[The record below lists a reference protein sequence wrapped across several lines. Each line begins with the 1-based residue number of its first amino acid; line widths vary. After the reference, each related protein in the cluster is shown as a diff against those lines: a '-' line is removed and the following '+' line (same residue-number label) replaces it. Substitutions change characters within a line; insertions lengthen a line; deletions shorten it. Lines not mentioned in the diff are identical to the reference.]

1 MSEIADAFRR
11 IEHPNVRTNTS
22 VQPFNCALRSFAQ
35 ACHQRMKQQLYWVKV
50 RRILRQVAQAC
61 TDSLGRLF
69 HNSYL
74 VEGDLVDHHNVPALE
89 RWDQTLLYV
98 SQEGLSIHGSFDQ
111 HRSHDA
117 GLTQP
122 SDKRHR
128 LPVSHRGIAD
138 QALAAWV
145 PTVEPQHVG
154 GDCRL
159 VDNTRWA
166 GSRKPCSRIQRR
178 RARATSAR
186 FRSAACR
193 LFFNGDAMASKKSG
207 KRAAAAWDSPLVKRR
222 NDLIQREV
230 RYLADEG
237 EDLPR
242 VLLQWRSTPSTGHG
256 FESPVF
262 TKALHPP
269 DRRTD
274 ADIKLFSRL
283 PSGSSFL
290 HEVDDARSQ
299 LTRIRFMHWPALRRI
314 NALDSH
320 LRRVLGIPIH
330 CGRDVL

>member
-1 MSEIADAFRR
+1 ME
-11 IEHPNVRTNTS
+11 
-22 VQPFNCALRSFAQ
+22 
-35 ACHQRMKQQLYWVKV
+35 QQLYRVKV
-50 RRILRQVAQAC
+50 RRIRRQVAEAC
-61 TDSLGRLF
+61 TDSLDRLF
-69 HNSYL
+69 HTSDL
-74 VEGDLVDHHNVPALE
+74 VERDVVDHHNVSALE

-98 SQEGLSIHGSFDQ
+98 SQEGLSIHRSFDQ

-117 GLTQP
+117 GLPQP
-122 SDKRHR
+122 SDKRHPI
-128 LPVSHRGIAD
+128 PVSHRGIAD

-159 VDNTRWA
+159 VDKYEV
-166 GSRKPCSRIQRR
+166 GRIKKALLPNPAS
-178 RARATSAR
+178 ARAGDVGALPL
-186 FRSAACR
+186 CR
-193 LFFNGDAMASKKSG
+193 PQTFFNGDPMASEESG
-207 KRAAAAWDSPLVKRR
+207 QRAAAAWDSPLVKGR

-237 EDLPR
+237 ENLPR
-242 VLLQWRSTPSTGHG
+242 VLLQWRTTPSTGHG

-274 ADIKLFSRL
+274 ADIKLFGRL
-283 PSGSSFL
+283 TSGSSFF

-299 LTRIRFMHWPALRRI
+299 LTRIRSMHWEALRRI

>member
-1 MSEIADAFRR
+1 MSEVSDAFRR
-11 IEHPNVRTNTS
+11 IERPNVRTNTS
-22 VQPFNCALRSFAQ
+22 VQPFHCALRSFAQ
-35 ACHQRMKQQLYWVKV
+35 PCFQWMEQQLYRVKV
-50 RRILRQVAQAC
+50 RRIRRQVAEAC
-61 TDSLGRLF
+61 TNSLDRLLHTSDF
-69 HNSYL
+69 
-74 VEGDLVDHHNVPALE
+74 VERDVVDHHNVSALE

-117 GLTQP
+117 GLPQP

-128 LPVSHRGIAD
+128 IPVSHRGIAD

-159 VDNTRWA
+159 VDKYEV
-166 GSRKPCSRIQRR
+166 GRIKKALLPNPAS
-178 RARATSAR
+178 ARAGDVGALPL
-186 FRSAACR
+186 CR
-193 LFFNGDAMASKKSG
+193 AQTFFNGDAMASKKSG

>member
-1 MSEIADAFRR
+1 MSEVSDAFRR
-11 IEHPNVRTNTS
+11 IERPNVRTNTS
-22 VQPFNCALRSFAQ
+22 VQPFHCALRSFAQ
-35 ACHQRMKQQLYWVKV
+35 PCFQWMEQQLYRVKV
-50 RRILRQVAQAC
+50 RRIRRQVAEAC
-61 TDSLGRLF
+61 TNSLDRLLHTSDF
-69 HNSYL
+69 
-74 VEGDLVDHHNVPALE
+74 VERDVVDHHNVSALE

-117 GLTQP
+117 GLPQP

-128 LPVSHRGIAD
+128 IPVSHRGIAD

-154 GDCRL
+154 GAA
-159 VDNTRWA
+159 VSSINTRWA

-186 FRSAACR
+186 FRSAAR
-193 LFFNGDAMASKKSG
+193 KLFFNGDAMASKKSG